1 MAAGFSSQLQPTYI
15 GKVILSFEML
25 QQFDCSQLNITN
37 FDVSSN
43 QCIYLLS
50 AFDLYIFCK
59 KKRVV
64 AFHKQAHQ
72 ESFNDCEMRGNEN
85 IKNICIDS

>member
-15 GKVILSFEML
+15 AKVILSYY
-25 QQFDCSQLNITN
+25 
-37 FDVSSN
+37 

-50 AFDLYIFCK
+50 AFDLHVFCK
-59 KKRVV
+59 KERRV
-64 AFHKQAHQ
+64 AFHKQAHE

-85 IKNICIDS
+85 I